1 MEEEESSEES
11 REESREECFQYR
23 VKPLQESIHTIGEVR
38 KSQSFNNK
46 LGVGRV
52 NHWLLCRIY
61 NY

>member
-52 NHWLLCRIY
+52 NH
-61 NY
+61 